1 MIDLRS
7 YASLESALLLKW
19 EVPNF
24 STAYLSDYN
33 TPLSFNGNTYTN
45 IGTLLSVSSLTS
57 ELKPSKGEI
66 TISLSGVPSG
76 SISTI
81 LNQEIKGSNIW
92 IYRGYYNSQTHQPL
106 SLSGGNTQLHFK
118 GIVTNYSISD
128 DIDLGAGIAT
138 STITLTCNS
147 AVEIL
152 SSKISGRRTNQA
164 DFPGTQDM
172 ARVQALANSNFNF
185 GAP

>member
-7 YASLESALLLKW
+7 YVSLETAVLIKW

-33 TPLSFNGNTYTN
+33 TELVHDGDTYTN
-45 IGTLLSVSSLTS
+45 IGTLLSITSATS
-57 ELKPSKGEI
+57 ELKPSRGEI
-66 TISLSGVPSG
+66 TVGLSGVPTG

-81 LNQEIKGSNIW
+81 LNQEIKGSTMS
-92 IYRGYYNSQTHQPL
+92 IYRSYFNIDTHQPIDL
-106 SLSGGNTQLHFK
+106 GGGNTILHFK
-118 GIVTNYSISD
+118 GIVTNYTITD

-147 AVEIL
+147 AVETL
-152 SSKISGRRTNQA
+152 SNKMSGRRTNQT
-164 DFPGTQDM
+164 DFPNSQDM
-172 ARVQALANSNFNF
+172 SRVQALASSNFNF

>member
-7 YASLESALLLKW
+7 YSSLESAVFLKW

-24 STAYLSDYN
+24 STAYLSDYHI
-33 TPLSFNGNTYTN
+33 PLSFNGQTYTN
-45 IGTLLSVSSLTS
+45 IGTLLSVSGTSS
-57 ELKPSKGEI
+57 ELKPSRGEM
-66 TISLSGVPSG
+66 TVGLSGVPTG

-92 IYRGYYNSQTHQPL
+92 IYRGYFNAQTHQPL
-106 SLSGGNTQLHFK
+106 DLGGGNTQLHFK
-118 GIVTNYSISD
+118 GIVTNYAITD

-147 AVEIL
+147 AVETLGYRIA
-152 SSKISGRRTNQA
+152 GRRTNQA
-164 DFPGTQDM
+164 DFPNSSDM
-172 ARVQALANSNFNF
+172 SRVQALANSNFNF